1 MIARTLFLESKKLR
15 IFDFD
20 DTLVKTDSYIYVT
33 HKNGRTSKL
42 TPGEYAV
49 YKPKPGDEFDY
60 SDFTQVKNPT
70 EIKGITKVLRDMAR
84 AGGDRGVYILTAR
97 DAERP
102 IRKYLKDIGIRNV
115 EVIGLGSSDPM
126 DKANWIRDK
135 VEDEGY
141 DDVYFID
148 DSVKNTKAVKR
159 TLQDLGVKH
168 QVTLMKRKW
177 MK

>member
-1 MIARTLFLESKKLR
+1 MIARTLFLEQKKLR
-15 IFDFD
+15 VFDFD
-20 DTLVKTDSYIYVT
+20 DTIVKTDSYIYVT

-49 YKPKPGDEFDY
+49 YKPKPGDQFDY
-60 SDFTQVKNPT
+60 SDFEDVVNPK

-97 DAERP
+97 EHAKP
-102 IRKYLKDIGIRNV
+102 IQQYIRDIGIRNV
-115 EVIGLGSSDPM
+115 TVVGLGSSDPK
-126 DKANWIRDK
+126 DKADWIRDK
-135 VEDEGY
+135 VEGEDY

-148 DSVKNTKAVKR
+148 DSQKNVKAVKR

>member
-1 MIARTLFLESKKLR
+1 MISRSLFVESKKLR

-20 DTLVKTDSYIYVT
+20 DTIVKTDSYIYVT
-33 HKNGRTSKL
+33 HANGRTSKL

-49 YKPKPGDEFDY
+49 YKPRKGDEFDFR
-60 SDFTQVKNPT
+60 DFEDVKNPK

-84 AGGDRGVYILTAR
+84 AGGKRGVFILTAR
-97 DAERP
+97 EHARP
-102 IRKYLKDIGIRNV
+102 IERYIKDIGIKNV

-135 VEDEGY
+135 VQDEDY

-148 DSVKNTKAVKR
+148 DSKKNVSAVKQ
-159 TLQDLGVKH
+159 TLRDLGVKH